1 MADSK
6 PEEFA
11 IEGRVT
17 DPSHRYQPRALA
29 RNARR
34 NQRARSVIGFLAILG
49 AILCLWGG
57 ISIALQYPSCQW
69 PSTEGKIISQY
80 YREFPYDLKHR
91 VTKAQLEI
99 RYAYTVAGITYESD
113 RFSLWQSIYQ
123 DPNDVVRAFADQ
135 HRKGTPITV
144 YYEPGNPKKAVLLT
158 GPNWRGDFGL
168 MLGGALLAWVAFLM
182 KLLLARAAQV
192 KARARLQR

>member
-6 PEEFA
+6 PQEFA
-11 IEGRVT
+11 IENRVT
-17 DPSHRYQPRALA
+17 EPSHPDQPHVH
-29 RNARR
+29 ARR
-34 NQRARSVIGFLAILG
+34 ARPNQRARSVIGFLAILG
-49 AILCLWGG
+49 AILCLWGAA
-57 ISIALQYPSCQW
+57 SIALQYPSCKW
-69 PSTEGKIISQY
+69 PSTEGKITSQY

-91 VTKAQLEI
+91 VRPAQLEI

-144 YYEPGNPKKAVLLT
+144 YYKP
-158 GPNWRGDFGL
+158 
-168 MLGGALLAWVAFLM
+168 
-182 KLLLARAAQV
+182 
-192 KARARLQR
+192 